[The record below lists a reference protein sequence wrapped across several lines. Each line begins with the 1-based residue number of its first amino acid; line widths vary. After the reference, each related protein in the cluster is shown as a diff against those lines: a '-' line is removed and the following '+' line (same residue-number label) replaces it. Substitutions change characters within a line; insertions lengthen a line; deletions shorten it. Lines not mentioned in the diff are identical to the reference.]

1 MPGGTGGEGGRE
13 AKLEAGKAGEGG
25 GRLRS
30 NEDSRVPDYDAD
42 DIGLEP
48 EDSVSNSEGA
58 LANLQVCPG

>member
-1 MPGGTGGEGGRE
+1 MGGAGRNRGRGR
-13 AKLEAGKAGEGG
+13 AGGKAGGGEGG

-30 NEDSRVPDYDAD
+30 NEDSRVPNYDAD